1 MDIKTLSS
9 VIGHESVAT
18 TLDIYA
24 HTTDAMRQDAA
35 DSIDRGIGKNAQNKN
50 GTRKKTLEDPTP
62 FIPVKG
68 TRRRPGTGC
77 VTQINEN
84 LWEGRYNPKWPDGK
98 KHARNIYAHSL
109 EECEEKL
116 AKMILEVKAEIAA
129 AKGHPSLS
137 P

>member
-1 MDIKTLSS
+1 MDVKTLSN

-35 DSIDRGIGKNAQNKN
+35 DSIDRGIGKNAPNKIK
-50 GTRKKTLEDPTP
+50 GRKKKPEDSAPY
-62 FIPVKG
+62 IPVKG
-68 TRRRPGTGC
+68 VRRRPGTGC

-98 KHARNIYAHSL
+98 KHARNLYAHSL

-116 AKMILEVKAEIAA
+116 AEMILEVKAEIAA
-129 AKGHPSLS
+129 AKGQPALS